1 MDNWRAHILHEFAPQ
16 IARLTLVADPDGLL
30 VEEGVLQGIRDR
42 GFEVIPFEDPIA
54 FRYVYESTFRARWDR
69 GEDTERAVVLR
80 TASSDLNA
88 LPFDLLQAGRQL
100 SFTLGNVFPAL
111 SYPVVAALDRSDLD
125 ALYRAQQHRSPGAL
139 GDNAS
144 QDFILRHVFEIAPE
158 LLKQPADLLHVL
170 LRRHYHG
177 ERIPAILDERF
188 IQLLRQGSTFDDWPL
203 ERIVPDRQAFLAFLQ
218 ERWPVFLDW
227 LAAGAPDGAYE
238 DNVLYNLAFRGPIH
252 LPFDHDDVRVYI
264 DTLFIDGLL
273 QSVTHAQS
281 AQLTG
286 TWVAVGVRTDPQ
298 ADRLRRLEGLLQA
311 VEETLPS
318 ADARHPEWLLFAY
331 RWAELT
337 ALWLNFQPDVPD
349 ASSERLQH
357 LRQQLDVVFLS
368 WVQSRYAG
376 LHNQPALPPV
386 MLHHVPRALARH
398 REENGS
404 GKVALIVV
412 DGLALDQWIVLRDV
426 LHTQCPALL
435 YRESAVFAWLPTIT
449 SVSRQALFA
458 GKPPLYFPSSI
469 YTTDREPALWTQF
482 WTDQGLTAK
491 DVGYLKGLGD
501 GAIDAVAELVA
512 RPTMRVVG
520 LVVDKVDRIMHGM
533 ELGTAGMHNQVRQ
546 WTTQGY
552 MVQLLDFLLDHGFQV
567 TITADHGNIEAVG
580 FGRPMEGA
588 VADLRG
594 ERVRVYP
601 DSSLR
606 AMVQGRFPETI
617 AWPAIGLPGDF
628 LPLMAPGRRAFIS
641 SGDRIVAHGGISIEE
656 LLVPLVQVER
666 RVS

>member
-1 MDNWRAHILHEFAPQ
+1 MDNWRAHILQEFTPQMAP
-16 IARLTLVADPDGLL
+16 LTLVADPDGLL
-30 VEEGVLQGIRDR
+30 IEEGVLQGIRDR
-42 GFEVIPFEDPIA
+42 GFEVIPFDDHIA

-69 GEDTERAVVLR
+69 GEDTERAVILR
-80 TASSDLNA
+80 TASSDLSS
-88 LPFDLLQAGRQL
+88 LPYDLLQAGRQL
-100 SFTLGNVFPAL
+100 SFTLGNLFPTL
-111 SYPVVAALDRSDLD
+111 SYPVVATLDRSDLD
-125 ALYRAQQHRSPGAL
+125 ALYRAQQHQSSGAL

-144 QDFILRHVFEIAPE
+144 KDFILRHVFEIAPE
-158 LLKQPADLLHVL
+158 LMKQPADLLYVL
-170 LRRHYHG
+170 LRRHYRSQ
-177 ERIPAILDERF
+177 RIPPMLDERF
-188 IQLLRQGSTFDDWPL
+188 LQLLRQRSTFDDWPL
-203 ERIVPDRQAFLAFLQ
+203 ERIVSDRQAFLAFLQ
-218 ERWPVFLDW
+218 ERWPAFLDW

-238 DNVLYNLAFRGPIH
+238 DTVSYSLAFRGPLH
-252 LPFDHDDVRVYI
+252 LPFDHNDVRVYI

-286 TWVAVGVRTDPQ
+286 TWVAVGVRTDPH
-298 ADRLRRLEGLLQA
+298 ADRRRRLEGLLQA

-318 ADARHPEWLLFAY
+318 VDARHPEWLLFAY

-337 ALWLNFQPDVPD
+337 ALWLALYPD
-349 ASSERLQH
+349 APETISERLQH
-357 LRQQLDVVFLS
+357 FRQQLDVVFLA

-376 LHNQPALPPV
+376 LHNQPALPPA
-386 MLHHVPRALARH
+386 MLHHVPRVLARH
-398 REENGS
+398 REGNGS
-404 GKVALIVV
+404 GKVALIVM

-426 LHTQCPALL
+426 LYTQRPALI
-435 YRESAVFAWLPTIT
+435 YREHAVFAWLPTIT

-458 GKPPLYFPSSI
+458 GKPPLYFPGSI
-469 YTTDREPALWTQF
+469 HTTDREPALWTQF

-501 GAIDAVAELVA
+501 GTIDAVAALVA

-520 LVVDKVDRIMHGM
+520 LVVDKIDRIMHGM

-552 MVQLLDFLLDHGFQV
+552 MAQLLDLLLDHGFQV
-567 TITADHGNIEAVG
+567 TVTADHGNIEAVG
-580 FGRPMEGA
+580 FGRPMEGV

-606 AMVQGRFPETI
+606 ATVQRRFAETI

-628 LPLMAPGRRAFIS
+628 LPLLAPGRRAFIS
-641 SGDRIVAHGGISIEE
+641 PGDRIVAHGGITIEE
-656 LLVPLVQVER
+656 LVVPMIHVER
-666 RVS
+666 RI

>member
-1 MDNWRAHILHEFAPQ
+1 VDNWRAHILQEFTPQ
-16 IARLTLVADPDGLL
+16 MARLTLVADPDCLL

-54 FRYVYESTFRARWDR
+54 FRYVYESTFRIRWDR

-80 TASSDLNA
+80 TASSDLNS

-100 SFTLGNVFPAL
+100 SFTLSDVFPTL
-111 SYPVVAALDRSDLD
+111 SYPVVAALDRSALD
-125 ALYRAQQHRSPGAL
+125 ALYHAQQHQRPVAM

-144 QDFILRHVFEIAPE
+144 KDFILRHIFGIAPE
-158 LLKQPADLLHVL
+158 LIKQPSDLLHVL
-170 LRRHYHG
+170 LRRHYRG
-177 ERIPAILDERF
+177 QRIPTMLDERF
-188 IQLLRQGSTFDDWPL
+188 LQILRQGRTFDDWPL
-203 ERIVPDRQAFLAFLQ
+203 ERIIPDRQSFLAFLQ

-227 LAAGAPDGAYE
+227 RVAGAPDGAYE
-238 DNVLYNLAFRGPIH
+238 DNVSYSLAFRGPIH
-252 LPFDHDDVRVYI
+252 LPFDHNDVRVYI

-273 QSVTHAQS
+273 QGVTHAQS

-298 ADRLRRLEGLLQA
+298 ADRLRRLEGLLQT

-318 ADARHPEWLLFAY
+318 ADARHPEWLIFAF

-337 ALWLNFQPDVPD
+337 ALWLHLQPDVSE
-349 ASSERLQH
+349 ATSERLQH
-357 LRQQLDVVFLS
+357 LRQQLDVVFLA

-376 LHNQPALPPV
+376 LHNQPALPPA

-398 REENGS
+398 REGNGS
-404 GKVALIVV
+404 GKVALIVM

-426 LHTQCPALL
+426 LHTQRPALI

-469 YTTDREPALWTQF
+469 YTTDREPALWMQF
-482 WTDQGLTAK
+482 WTDQGLTTK
-491 DVGYLKGLGD
+491 EVGYLKGLGD
-501 GAIDAVAELVA
+501 GTIDAVTEPVA

-533 ELGTAGMHNQVRQ
+533 ELGAAGMHNQVRQ
-546 WTTQGY
+546 WATQGY
-552 MVQLLDFLLDHGFQV
+552 MAQLLDLLLDHGFQV
-567 TITADHGNIEAVG
+567 TITSDHGNIEAVG
-580 FGRPMEGA
+580 FGRPTEGA

-594 ERVRVYP
+594 ERVRIYP

-606 AMVQGRFPETI
+606 ALVQGRFPETI

-628 LPLMAPGRRAFIS
+628 LPLLAPGRCAFIRA
-641 SGDRIVAHGGISIEE
+641 GDHIVAHGGISIEE
-656 LLVPLVQVER
+656 LVVPVIHVER
-666 RVS
+666 RTL